1 MLGCIFLLLSQ
12 LFNNIL
18 QNSELQHPFPLPATS
33 YFLHRTQEKGVT
45 LQKAKPLKN
54 GKKHASVW
62 LCQKEAACKGN
73 LPYRTLDSTVSALIS
88 S

>member
-1 MLGCIFLLLSQ
+1 MLGCIFLLLGQ

-33 YFLHRTQEKGVT
+33 YFLHRTQEKGVI
-45 LQKAKPLKN
+45 LQKAKTLKN
-54 GKKHASVW
+54 ASVW
-62 LCQKEAACKGN
+62 LCQKEAAYKGN